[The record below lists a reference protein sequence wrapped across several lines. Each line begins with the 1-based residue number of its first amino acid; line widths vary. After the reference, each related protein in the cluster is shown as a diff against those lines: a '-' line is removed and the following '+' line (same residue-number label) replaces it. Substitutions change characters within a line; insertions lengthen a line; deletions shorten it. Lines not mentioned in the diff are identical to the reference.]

1 MELGVACTTRQ
12 KQLLRNTKQ
21 LQKKLKCSWI
31 STDKMAS
38 LMRKD
43 SMERKVHFWSQHAYR
58 CLHLKLFFVSFYFA
72 LSHILVCVMSLDLF
86 GSLVYMSTWLLVC
99 FLWSITQNL
108 ISSIFCFYISSP
120 CKNHGS
126 INSLHLWA
134 GTWDA
139 ESQKHFSNK

>member
-1 MELGVACTTRQ
+1 
-12 KQLLRNTKQ
+12 
-21 LQKKLKCSWI
+21 
-31 STDKMAS
+31 
-38 LMRKD
+38 
-43 SMERKVHFWSQHAYR
+43 
-58 CLHLKLFFVSFYFA
+58 
-72 LSHILVCVMSLDLF
+72 LVCVMSLDLF
-86 GSLVYMSTWLLVC
+86 GSLVYMSTLLLVC